1 MEAPKV
7 ELKKYKSFKGMEGNG
22 YNAEVW
28 INGVNCIQSMD
39 DGNGGCY
46 RHYQNF
52 GHKDQKLVE
61 ANIKLLNDYIEAHP
75 RVKYASLNLK
85 YDMDM
90 FMDEQINKLEL
101 ERQAKKQ
108 LNARLKLQ
116 QTAFLVGEPNGDGYQ
131 YARFKVPL
139 SKIPLDVLQKQY
151 NLFKAQ
157 HCTLSKGNNVILNTN
172 LEALGI
178 VL

>member
-7 ELKKYKSFKGMEGNG
+7 ELKKYKSFKGMEGYG
-22 YNAEVW
+22 YNADVW
-28 INGVNCIQSMD
+28 INGVNCIISMD

-46 RHYQNF
+46 RHHQNF

-75 RVKYASLNLK
+75 RVKYGKLNLK

-116 QTAFLVGEPNGDGYQ
+116 ESAFLVGEPNGDGYQ
-131 YARFKVPL
+131 YAKFKVPL
-139 SKIPLDVLQKQY
+139 SKIPLDILQKQY
-151 NLFKAQ
+151 NLFKAKY
-157 HCTLSKGNNVILNTN
+157 CTLSKGNNVILNTN